1 MSSGPAAL
9 CGFKFLSNLLTPS
22 SRIMMSGIDGISLS
36 LSVGKSDSLSCVNCD
51 WYCIFNSSAFPLLS
65 VTSSLL
71 CESFSAGIPV
81 ESFFRDLM
89 KLQNCFTEARL
100 LFLMN
105 FLYAFLVAFLTLF
118 LMWRKFSQSSLL
130 PLFLALLYALCLR
143 FNQRFIDLVIH
154 GVKLRFLTTFD
165 GTCVSTADFSLSL
178 SSIHSSFT
186 VVFDNSFSL
195 KSLLIPSTSA
205 FSSVVSALL

>member
-1 MSSGPAAL
+1 MFAHNQSSGTTPVSMDSWNNMERAGLISSAVVCKTHGEMSSGPAAL

-36 LSVGKSDSLSCVNCD
+36 LSVGKSDSLSCVNWD

-105 FLYAFLVAFLTLF
+105 FLY
-118 LMWRKFSQSSLL
+118 R
-130 PLFLALLYALCLR
+130 P
-143 FNQRFIDLVIH
+143 
-154 GVKLRFLTTFD
+154 
-165 GTCVSTADFSLSL
+165 TCVHDKYLQIWGEVAHQREIKIVIPYCFSNIS
-178 SSIHSSFT
+178 
-186 VVFDNSFSL
+186 
-195 KSLLIPSTSA
+195 
-205 FSSVVSALL
+205 